1 MLPDEELIK
10 KKLMKLIKVSFKS
23 RQPDVMAVKCLDASI
38 MRLIPGDYG
47 ECNYKVEGF
56 GRFTY
61 YFTGTGNF
69 MEKENVAFDAYIKV
83 ENDNIMGFERNIINL
98 KD

>member
-1 MLPDEELIK
+1 
-10 KKLMKLIKVSFKS
+10 
-23 RQPDVMAVKCLDASI
+23 
-38 MRLIPGDYG
+38 
-47 ECNYKVEGF
+47 
-56 GRFTY
+56 
-61 YFTGTGNF
+61 